1 MRLLL
6 ALLVLFGGFVGYG
19 AYRQR
24 QVTIAREERAAA
36 LRDSLRR
43 ADSVQRVAEAQA
55 AEAQVLANRR
65 AATLA
70 AQERF
75 RNRQAD
81 RPAPVRLKRAPT
93 RVYVMKPAPTNRR
106 P

>member
-1 MRLLL
+1 MRILL
-6 ALLVLFGGFVGYG
+6 ALLVLFAGFVGSG
-19 AYRQR
+19 TYRQR
-24 QVTIAREERAAA
+24 QITVAREERAAA
-36 LRDSLRR
+36 LKDSLRR
-43 ADSVQRVAEAQA
+43 ADSLQRVAEAEA

-65 AATLA
+65 AAALA

-81 RPAPVRLKRAPT
+81 RPAPVRLKKAPT
-93 RVYVMKPAPTNRR
+93 RFYVMKPAPTNRR

>member
-6 ALLVLFGGFVGYG
+6 ALLVLFAGFVGYA

-43 ADSVQRVAEAQA
+43 ADSLQRVAEAAA
-55 AEAQVLANRR
+55 AEARVWAERR
-65 AATLA
+65 AVALA

-75 RNRQAD
+75 RNRAAD
-81 RPAPVRLKRAPT
+81 RPPPVRLT
-93 RVYVMKPAPTNRR
+93 RPKPKFYVMKPAPTNRR